1 MKVNRLTM
9 CFLDINESYTRIM
22 GITREMAIGKRISEI
37 MPDVQQYW
45 IDIFGNAA
53 LTGEPNYCENYL
65 GHADDYMY
73 QSKLYAGT
81 VIKNNTIDL
90 IMRSLYEKKQ
100 QINDAFEKSQWNL

>member
-45 IDIFGNAA
+45 IDIFVNAA

-65 GHADDYMY
+65 GPADDYMY